1 MKLKNISIRFFTS
14 LMSVAVVMF
23 GGCSDDPFVSP
34 DFTVSGEATT
44 VTFELS
50 VPQMTQVTRAALTED
65 QMNRVE
71 NVWVRTYSSATGEP
85 TSEAKIIT
93 ELSADEHNSHSVN
106 LETKSGNSYI
116 VAVANIDNMG
126 CRIDP
131 ETGEAGPEQS
141 LRELLKSA
149 DSWQEFLAITVKN
162 PNLVSPD
169 VPLAMSGC
177 YLPETEYP
185 KIEWKEQNFTPVFIP
200 AAGEVSYTMPGAIH
214 LRRLVAHVNFNLTP
228 GPDVSI
234 VPTSYRIFNVP
245 LRAYA
250 YERNTGGEAGG
261 SGNYPNATDR
271 VTEDAKEEHYTNSTL
286 YDDRYFTASSD
297 GSYSFDFWQLENKQT
312 GQTTC
317 QTYTDREKELKG
329 DGGRNT
335 GIYVNLSGD
344 MWTPA
349 NMATYVEIQCEVN
362 RRNGGQVNVDGDGN
376 IIGNNSGEN
385 AYRYGNAI
393 FTVHLGYCENKDAN
407 GKATAATAQDFNCR
421 RNTNYNYNITVNDV
435 SNIVVEANG
444 EERQPGMEGVVN
456 DVTNPSIEL
465 DCHYAAFNI
474 QITDDER
481 RSDQFGF
488 TIEAWDEDGNLV
500 SFTDGDG
507 DLSNE
512 QYANWIELRRTNNEN
527 TLAEYKPREGA
538 NADGQTMLLSDL
550 KNAQSHQGG
559 WYTVFVNEYVYETA
573 ANGDE
578 SNSVSWRNYVNK
590 PERRFWIRTARSV
603 SADGESIYARSK
615 YAASQKS
622 IQTYYSVDNLTEAE
636 GNIPAGTAIGVENI
650 DETRGLN
657 LRQSTYGSD
666 LSNGR
671 YNVWG
676 SWLEGRNNGSTA
688 DKKWNNVVDV
698 TKPLTLPAVN
708 AQGIS
713 LPERIAYL
721 PKLANYGGSL
731 TYNNYDPKP
740 NSRNAE
746 DYIEAINAC
755 MNRNRDNDGDGQIDA
770 SELRWYVPA
779 SGKYLR
785 LILGRNSL
793 SNPVMDYAGVKK
805 LFSKEHNGHNSSL
818 LMYAS
823 NNIILWAMEGVST
836 SAWGEHRSNPPWNV
850 RCIRDLGTNLSTVTN
865 GEKVAA
871 AYKHDAATRTVKMTY
886 YDELSIR
893 KEKFESPLPA
903 HYIWNAD
910 QSSNY
915 NMVYKAFEYSNGSN
929 EVTTWTGN
937 AAKRFRY
944 DWHGAVESAV
954 FENNTP
960 CSSLNTNGQKG
971 WRVPNQ
977 KELAIM
983 RNLGVFTNIP
993 AGNYAASCTLEY
1005 YDSDGNGIVLSIDNR
1020 KRSYMATRSDGGT
1033 RIASGTNAYIRCVRD
1048 VEP

>member
-131 ETGEAGPEQS
+131 ETGEAGPGQS

-297 GSYSFDFWQLENKQT
+297 GSYSFDFWQLENKQA
-312 GQTTC
+312 GLTTC

-393 FTVHLGYCENKDAN
+393 FTVHLGYCENKDTDS
-407 GKATAATAQDFNCR
+407 KATAATAQDFNCR

-481 RSDQFGF
+481 KDGQFGF
-488 TIEAWDEDGNLV
+488 TIEAWNEAGHLI
-500 SFTDGDG
+500 SFTENDG

-512 QYANWIELRRTNNEN
+512 QYANWIELRPTTGEDILAVYNPRTGEN
-527 TLAEYKPREGA
+527 S
-538 NADGQTMLLSDL
+538 DGQTMLLSDL
-550 KNAQSHQGG
+550 KGASDNPSG
-559 WYTVFVNEYVYETA
+559 WYTVFVNEYAYETA
-573 ANGDE
+573 SNGNE
-578 SNSVSWRNYVNK
+578 SNSTAWKNYVNK
-590 PERRFWIRTARSV
+590 PDRRFWIRTTRTVSSDGQSV
-603 SADGESIYARSK
+603 YARSK
-615 YAASQKS
+615 YAVSQKS
-622 IQTYYSVDNLTEAE
+622 IQSYYSTMSSNT
-636 GNIPAGTAIGVENI
+636 TAIGMEHVNEN
-650 DETRGLN
+650 RGLN
-657 LRQSTYGSD
+657 LRASFHGTD
-666 LSNGR
+666 ESNGR
-671 YNVWG
+671 WNVWQ
-676 SWLEGRNNGSTA
+676 WLENKAQSDKTINWSDFVNSSSPQKIKAINSTYQGVVRAASTERLPATVPFTGTINGS
-688 DKKWNNVVDV
+688 
-698 TKPLTLPAVN
+698 
-708 AQGIS
+708 
-713 LPERIAYL
+713 
-721 PKLANYGGSL
+721 
-731 TYNNYDPKP
+731 NYDPQA
-740 NSRNAE
+740 NSNEKE

-755 MNRNRDNDGDGQIDA
+755 MNRNRDDNGNGKIDA
-770 SELRWYVPA
+770 SELKWYVPA
-779 SGKYLR
+779 VGKYLR

-793 SNPVMDYAGVKK
+793 VSPIMDYVGVSQ
-805 LFSKEHNGHNSSL
+805 LPNGTNRNNGNLTSL
-818 LMYAS
+818 LLYAS
-823 NNIILWAMEGVST
+823 NGKVVWAMEGLAVSN
-836 SAWGEHRSNPPWNV
+836 WGTYCEPAWNV
-850 RCIRDLGTNLSTVTN
+850 RCIRNLGTDLSGVSQ
-865 GEKVAA
+865 GEKVSP
-871 AYKHDAATRTVKMTY
+871 AYEHDQSGKKVKMTY
-886 YDELSIR
+886 YDALSVR
-893 KEKFESPLPA
+893 TEKFDRPLPK
-903 HYIWNAD
+903 HYVWNPD
-910 QSSNY
+910 VSRNY
-915 NMVYKAFEYSNGSN
+915 NMIYKAFEYGSLQQLSNNEDWKEVIEKNTRCNGLGS
-929 EVTTWTGN
+929 
-937 AAKRFRY
+937 
-944 DWHGAVESAV
+944 
-954 FENNTP
+954 
-960 CSSLNTNGQKG
+960 G
-971 WRVPNQ
+971 WRMPNQ

-983 RNLGVFTNIP
+983 RDLGLLSDMDDIKG
-993 AGNYAASCTLEY
+993 AMALSCTLEY
-1005 YDSDGNGIVLSIDNR
+1005 YDSNGLGVNVNPDEGKRRYMSSR
-1020 KRSYMATRSDGGT
+1020 KDGGT
-1033 RIASGTNAYIRCVRD
+1033 VIEYSYVGLNLYVRCVRD